1 MTAAKLFLV
10 LGLVFAS
17 LGAAQRPGDAAP
29 DFTLTD
35 GSGAVVQL
43 SDLRGAPVLL
53 NFWATWCPPC
63 ADELPLFQEVADE
76 TPELTVLLVNM
87 GEGQA
92 RAAAYLEANELT
104 LRTVVDGVGSARTEG
119 AEGTLEVA
127 RRYRVLG
134 LPTSF
139 FVGADGVVA
148 GVSVGPLT
156 PQTVSEQLLEIGVRW
171 EP

>member
-1 MTAAKLFLV
+1 MTAVKLFLV
-10 LGLVFAS
+10 LGLVVAP

-35 GSGAVVQL
+35 GAGAVVSL
-43 SDLRGAPVLL
+43 SDFRGEPVLL

-63 ADELPLFQEVADE
+63 ADELPLFQAVADE
-76 TPELTVLLVNM
+76 TLVSVLLVNM

-92 RAAAYLEANELT
+92 RAAAYLAANGLT
-104 LRTVVDGVGSARTEG
+104 LRTAVDSPASP
-119 AEGTLEVA
+119 EGTLEVA

-148 GVSVGPLT
+148 GVSVGPLA
-156 PQTVSEQLLEIGVRW
+156 PQTLAEQLLKLGVQW

>member
-1 MTAAKLFLV
+1 MTAAKVFLV
-10 LGLVFAS
+10 LGLVFAP

-29 DFTLTD
+29 DFTLLD
-35 GSGAVVQL
+35 GSGTLVRL
-43 SDLRGAPVLL
+43 SDFRGEPVLL

-76 TPELTVLLVNM
+76 TPVTVLLVNM
-87 GEGQA
+87 GEGQE
-92 RAAAYLEANELT
+92 RAAAYLEANGLT
-104 LRTVVDGVGSARTEG
+104 LPTAVDGVGSAQG
-119 AEGTLEVA
+119 VEGTLEVA

-139 FVGADGVVA
+139 FVGADGVLA
-148 GVSVGPLT
+148 NVSVGPLT
-156 PQTVSEQLLEIGVRW
+156 PQMVAERLGEIGVQW

>member
-1 MTAAKLFLV
+1 MTAIKLVLV
-10 LGLVFAS
+10 LGLVFAP
-17 LGAAQRPGDAAP
+17 LGVAQRPGDVAP
-29 DFTLTD
+29 EFTLTD
-35 GSGAVVQL
+35 SSGAVVRM
-43 SDLRGAPVLL
+43 SDFQGEPVLL

-76 TPELTVLLVNM
+76 TPLTVLLVNM

-92 RAAAYLEANELT
+92 RAAAYLGANSLS
-104 LRTVVDGVGSARTEG
+104 LRTAVDGVGSAQLESV
-119 AEGTLEVA
+119 EGTLEVA
-127 RRYRVLG
+127 QRYRVLG

-156 PQTVSEQLLEIGVRW
+156 PQLLAEQLRVIGVDW
-171 EP
+171 QP

>member
-1 MTAAKLFLV
+1 MIVRLILLLSFIVAP
-10 LGLVFAS
+10 LGV
-17 LGAAQRPGDAAP
+17 AQLPGDAAP

-35 GSGAVVQL
+35 SAGAVVSL
-43 SDLRGAPVLL
+43 SDFQGKPLLL

-63 ADELPLFQEVADE
+63 ADELPLFQVVADE
-76 TPELTVLLVNM
+76 TPVSVLLVNM

-92 RAAAYLEANELT
+92 RAAAYLAANGLS
-104 LRTVVDGVGSARTEG
+104 LRTAVDSPVNP
-119 AEGTLEVA
+119 EGTLAVA

-139 FVGADGVVA
+139 FVGADGVVV
-148 GVSVGPLT
+148 GVSVGPLA
-156 PQTVSEQLLEIGVRW
+156 PQTLAEQLLKLGVRW

>member
-1 MTAAKLFLV
+1 MTAAKLFLA
-10 LGLVFAS
+10 LGLVFAP
-17 LGAAQRPGDAAP
+17 LGVAQRPGDAAP
-29 DFTLTD
+29 DFTLVD
-35 GSGAVVQL
+35 GSGAVVRL
-43 SDLRGAPVLL
+43 SDFRGEPVLL

-76 TPELTVLLVNM
+76 TPVMVLLVNM

-92 RAAAYLEANELT
+92 RAATYLAANGLT
-104 LRTVVDGVGSARTEG
+104 LQTAVDSPASP
-119 AEGTLEVA
+119 EGTLEVA

-139 FVGADGVVA
+139 FVGADGVLKS
-148 GVSVGPLT
+148 VSVGPLA
-156 PQTVSEQLLEIGVRW
+156 PQTLAERLGEIGVDW

>member
-10 LGLVFAS
+10 LGLVFAP
-17 LGAAQRPGDAAP
+17 LGVAQRPGDAAP

-35 GSGAVVQL
+35 GAGAVVHL
-43 SDLRGAPVLL
+43 SDLQGEPVLL

-76 TPELTVLLVNM
+76 TPVTVLLVNM

-92 RAAAYLEANELT
+92 RAAAYLEVNGLS
-104 LRTVVDGVGSARTEG
+104 LRTAVDVAGSTPAE

-127 RRYRVLG
+127 RHYRVLG

-139 FVGADGVVA
+139 FIGADGVVA

-156 PQTVSEQLLEIGVRW
+156 PQTLAEQLLKVGVQW

>member
-1 MTAAKLFLV
+1 MTAARLILV
-10 LGLVFAS
+10 LGLAFAP
-17 LGAAQRPGDAAP
+17 LGVAQRPGDVAP

-35 GSGAVVQL
+35 GVGAAVRL
-43 SDLRGAPVLL
+43 SDFRGKPVLL

-76 TPELTVLLVNM
+76 TPVSVLLVNM

-92 RAAAYLEANELT
+92 RAAAYLAANGLS
-104 LRTVVDGVGSARTEG
+104 LRTAVDGAGSAQPEG

-139 FVGADGVVA
+139 FIGADGVVA

-156 PQTVSEQLLEIGVRW
+156 PQTLAEQLLKVGVRW